1 MTLGSRWDDEFAST
15 LDGPVA
21 ECAYASRLLGAE
33 TTLVL
38 RGGGNSSVKVRQAD
52 LHGDLIDVLHVKG
65 SGHDMADIQVDGF
78 APVDLERVR
87 RLIEFDELSDTVMLN
102 ELRLAQLDVDAPTP
116 SVEAILHAIIPAPA
130 VLHTHTN
137 ALLAISNTA
146 SGRERVEALYGNRAL
161 IADYA
166 MPGFLVAKSGQAVI
180 DGNLPGPHDALV
192 LMNHGLFTF
201 GETSRDAYMAMIEL
215 VAMAEAYLAEHSIGG
230 VSPAVEMPTAMADR
244 VDLADLRREI
254 SDAAGRPCLLRRHRD
269 PVGWAFSQRPDV
281 ARVSQRGVA
290 TPDHSIWTKP
300 LPMLGRDVGAFAQRY
315 RDYFADHAA
324 GTDLQMLD
332 PAPRVIIDA
341 EYGLLTAG
349 PNSNAV
355 DAAADIYL
363 QIIDTIE
370 QAEGLGGY
378 VALPSNDIFDLEYW
392 ELEQLKLT
400 RHRDAGEFV
409 GEVAVVTGANSGI
422 GRGCALALL
431 QRGAAVVGLD
441 ISPDVTSMTDHPA
454 YFGVPCDLASI
465 EQLGASLDQAVERF
479 GGVDMVVAA
488 AGVFPESA
496 SIVDLDVSAWRR
508 AMTVNVDALAQLFA
522 LAHPLLARSPRHGRV
537 VVIGSKNVS
546 APGPGASAY
555 SASKAA
561 ANQLARVAA
570 LEWASDRIRV
580 NSVHPDAVF
589 DTALWSPELT
599 AERAAHY
606 GLTVEQYKTRN
617 LLGVEIT
624 SAAVGEMVATMLGP
638 VFDDT
643 TGAHI
648 SMDGGTDRTI

>member
-1 MTLGSRWDDEFAST
+1 MTLHSRWDDEFAST
-15 LDGPVA
+15 LGGPVA

-38 RGGGNSSVKVRQAD
+38 RGGGNSSVKVRQPD
-52 LHGDLIDVLHVKG
+52 LHGELIDVLYVKG
-65 SGHDMADIQVDGF
+65 SGHDMAEIRVDGF
-78 APVDLERVR
+78 APVELERVR
-87 RLIEFDELSDTVMLN
+87 KLIELDELSDVVMLN
-102 ELRLAQLDVDAPTP
+102 ELRQARLDVDAPTP

-146 SGRERVEALYGNRAL
+146 DGRKRVEALYGDRVL

-180 DGNLPGPHDALV
+180 DGKLPGPHDALV

-201 GETSRDAYMAMIEL
+201 GETSRDAYLAMIEL
-215 VAMAEAYLAEHSIGG
+215 VAMAEEYLAERSVGG
-230 VSPAVEMPTAMADR
+230 VSPAVEVPTAAADR
-244 VDLADLRREI
+244 VELAELRREI
-254 SDAAGRPCLLRRHRD
+254 SETAGRPFLLQRHRD
-269 PVGWAFSQRPDV
+269 SVGWAFSQRPDI
-281 ARVSQRGVA
+281 AEVSQRGVA

-300 LPMLGRDVGAFAQRY
+300 LPMLGRDVAAFAQRY
-315 RDYFADHAA
+315 VDYFEAYAA

-332 PAPRVIIDA
+332 PAPRVILDA
-341 EYGLLTAG
+341 EWGLLTAG
-349 PNSNAV
+349 PHPNAV
-355 DAAADIYL
+355 AAAADIYL

-392 ELEQLKLT
+392 ELEQLKL
-400 RHRDAGEFV
+400 HRSDNRGDLV

-422 GRGCALALL
+422 GRACALALL

-441 ISPDVTSMTDHPA
+441 INPDVPAMTDHPA
-454 YFGVPCDLASI
+454 YLGVPCDLASI
-465 EQLGASLDQAVERF
+465 EQLGSALDTAVERF

-488 AGVFPESA
+488 AGVFPASA
-496 SIVDLDVSAWRR
+496 SIVDVDVAAWRR
-508 AMTVNVDALAQLFA
+508 AMSVNVDALVQLLA
-522 LAHPLLARSPRHGRV
+522 LTHPLLARAPRHGRV
-537 VVIGSKNVS
+537 VVIGTKNIN

-561 ANQLARVAA
+561 ANQIARVAA
-570 LEWASDRIRV
+570 LEWASDGIRV
-580 NSVHPDAVF
+580 NSIHPDAVF

-606 GLTVEQYKTRN
+606 GVTIEQYKTRN

-624 SAAVGEMVATMLGP
+624 SAAVGEMAATILGP
-638 VFDDT
+638 VFDAT
-643 TGAHI
+643 TGAHVSI
-648 SMDGGTDRTI
+648 DGGTDRTI